1 MIPLSYF
8 KLKKNVNT
16 LPSENKLLF
25 YCHLLMKEIQCF
37 FLKCRC
43 NPDQNLRGLSSC
55 YKKKTQKLSKE
66 IALGKFFAGR

>member
-37 FLKCRC
+37 FLNTKYF
-43 NPDQNLRGLSSC
+43 PD
-55 YKKKTQKLSKE
+55 TKLFLQIFIRIS
-66 IALGKFFAGR
+66 IQPGGFSF